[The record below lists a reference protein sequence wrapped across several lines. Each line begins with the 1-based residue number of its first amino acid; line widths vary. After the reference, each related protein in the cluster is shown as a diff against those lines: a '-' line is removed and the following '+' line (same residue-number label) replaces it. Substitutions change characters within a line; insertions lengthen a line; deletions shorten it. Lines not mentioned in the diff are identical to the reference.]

1 MPRRRDEDQRARTID
16 EWRERA
22 ERAETERERLQRENE
37 RLQREVTERDRQLAE
52 RTKQIADAQKDIA
65 DAKKQIADLEHQ
77 LALRQQNSTTTS
89 KPPSSDG
96 LAGRPRERGRR
107 TKSRRTR
114 GGQPGH
120 PGHSRPLVPA
130 ERVNTIVDL
139 IPDACR
145 HCQQALHAR
154 DAVGDPRRHQV
165 TELPP
170 IEAHITEYRCH
181 RRCCP
186 ACGKTTQAPL
196 PVEVEGQFGPQLT
209 ALIAYLTVVCRLPR
223 LVVQRLLEG
232 ALQIPISVGSTQHAW
247 EEASA
252 AVAAPYEELQGALPT
267 QPVLNADETGHRT
280 NGAKRWLWTLVAPTF
295 VFYTIATSRGSDVL
309 RRLLGATFGGV
320 LGSDRLATY
329 TAYASD
335 HRQFCWAHFTRN
347 LLSAQELATTAAAKR
362 FCREALALQRRL
374 FRLWHRF
381 RGDPRIRGGPI
392 TRDHLIAKAQPLEH
406 AFFALGE
413 RYVNAATADVSN
425 LARALFVHH
434 QHFFTFVHE
443 DGVEPTNNVAER
455 ALRTA
460 VQWRKIMFGNR
471 SHDGERAVERL
482 LTVTRTCQL
491 QQLNA
496 LVYLTAAIRCYRRC
510 QAVASLLPKRPTP

>member
-1 MPRRRDEDQRARTID
+1 MPRRRDEHQRTRTID
-16 EWRERA
+16 DWRERA
-22 ERAETERERLQRENE
+22 ERAETERARLQREIE
-37 RLQREVTERDRQLAE
+37 RLQREVTERDQQLAE
-52 RTKQIADAQKDIA
+52 RTKQIADAQQDIA

-107 TKSRRTR
+107 TKSRRKP

-120 PGHSRPLVPA
+120 PGHSRPLIPV
-130 ERVNTIVDL
+130 EHVHTIVDV

-154 DAVGDPRRHQV
+154 EAVGDPRRHQV

-181 RRCCP
+181 RIVCP
-186 ACGKTTQAPL
+186 ACGKATQASVP
-196 PVEVEGQFGPQLT
+196 EEIAGQFGPQLT

-232 ALQIPISVGSTQHAW
+232 ALGIPMSLGSTQKAW

-252 AVAAPYEELQGALPT
+252 AVAAPCQELEQALPH
-267 QPVLNADETGHRT
+267 QPVLNSDETGHRT
-280 NGAKRWLWTLVAPTF
+280 NGDKRWLWALVAPTF
-295 VFYTIATSRGSDVL
+295 IFYTIATSRGSDVL
-309 RRLLGATFGGV
+309 KRLLGPMFAGI
-320 LGSDRLATY
+320 LGSDRLPTY
-329 TAYASD
+329 TAYAARV
-335 HRQFCWAHFTRN
+335 RQFCWAHFTRN
-347 LLSAQELATTAAAKR
+347 LLSAQELATTTSAKR
-362 FCREALALQRRL
+362 FCQEALALQKRL
-374 FRLWHRF
+374 FRLWHRY
-381 RGDPRIRGGPI
+381 RGDPFARGAPI
-392 TRDHLIAKAQPLEH
+392 TRAQLIAKAFPIEKK
-406 AFFALGE
+406 FFALGR
-413 RYVNAATADVSN
+413 RYVNAADHDVGN

-434 QHFFTFVHE
+434 PHFFTFVHE
-443 DGVEPTNNVAER
+443 EGVEPTNNAAER

-471 SHDGERAVERL
+471 SEDGERAVARL
-482 LTVTRTCQL
+482 LTVARTCQL
-491 QQLNA
+491 QQLNT
-496 LVYLTAAIRCYRRC
+496 LMYLTTAIRCYRRR
-510 QAVASLLPKRPTP
+510 QTVASLLPKRQ